1 MASKALST
9 AIATALLASSSLV
22 LAAGTGIQAGPF
34 RVKPTIGV
42 TFSNDSNVTLANK
55 DEVGSFVTRVSPGI
69 RLDTGND
76 RRSFSLAYEIDTA
89 RYSDKAA
96 KKSDY
101 TDHQLVAGAR
111 FSPSSRTAIE
121 LGADLNRGHDRRGES
136 ARQGTL
142 AEFRNLESDQW
153 RSTGAHAGFTFG
165 APQARMNFGLLGG
178 LRNLEYRNNREY
190 STFGDRDENFLE
202 GRVGLRLTPKT
213 SVFLSARGNAIDF
226 DRARLAAGNQLI
238 EIDSDERIYLL
249 GLQFDATAKTS
260 GRIAVGRSSKDFD
273 DNRIDDYSGTAWDV
287 GLQFRPRS
295 YSVFDLSATRRT
307 DEGVDYLS
315 TTNVSG
321 NSSYLLARDITLAWT
336 HGWSDRLHT
345 TIDFGQERSDYVS
358 FLGNSTRDD
367 RFRFYGL
374 SVDYALTSWL
384 NVGAGYKSYTRDSDA
399 RVTTASGQLEAYDYD
414 RDELLISFEGSL

>member
-1 MASKALST
+1 MASKALSC
-9 AIATALLASSSLV
+9 AIAAALLASSSVV
-22 LAAGTGIQAGPF
+22 LAAGTGVQAGPF

-42 TFSNDSNVTLANK
+42 TFANDSNVTLANR
-55 DEVGSFVTRVSPGI
+55 DEVSSFVTRVSPGI
-69 RLDTGND
+69 RLDAGND
-76 RRSFSLAYEIDTA
+76 RRSFSLSYELDA
-89 RYSDKAA
+89 GRYSDKAA

-101 TDHQLVAGAR
+101 TDHQLIAGAR
-111 FSPSSRTAIE
+111 FSPSARTAIE
-121 LGADLNRGHDRRGES
+121 LGADLNRGHDRRGEN

-142 AEFRNLESDQW
+142 ANFGNLDSDEW
-153 RSTGAHAGFTFG
+153 RSNGAHAGLTFG

-178 LRNLEYRNNREY
+178 LRNLEYRNNRSY
-190 STFGDRDENFLE
+190 SAFGDRDENFLE

-213 SVFLSARGNAIDF
+213 SVFLSARGNSIDF
-226 DRARLAAGNQLI
+226 DRARLLGTQTI
-238 EIDSDERIYLL
+238 QIDSDERIYLL

-260 GRIAVGRSSKDFD
+260 GRVAVGRSTKDFD

-287 GLQFRPRS
+287 GVQFRPRS
-295 YSVFDLSATRRT
+295 YSVFDLSASRRT

-315 TTNVSG
+315 TSNISG

-345 TIDFGQERSDYVS
+345 TLDFGQERSDYVS
-358 FLGNSTRDD
+358 FVGSSTRDD

-399 RVTTASGQLEAYDYD
+399 RVTTGSTLIDAYDYD